1 MTEPIEG
8 AELVESPTLRSRHLD
23 RTDVLDK
30 VGQLATLPSGMQA
43 TVKQVAD
50 FYGVSPKTIES
61 VVVDHRAEL
70 ESNGYTVIK
79 GSLLVTSLRE
89 AANASPKARSLALFS
104 RTAVLN
110 VGMLLTE
117 SDTARAVRRY
127 LLAVE
132 ATATVEHKAT
142 AVELVRIQER
152 MDYRNILNA
161 LKRGGAESE
170 DYQFIQ
176 NSIYTGLFGKTAA
189 QIRRTQPQVSG
200 TPLKRGPGFRKSS
213 VAKDYLTPEQLTLL
227 DNVVLA
233 STAQL
238 NANYPKG
245 ATVAQMLDVIHAS
258 IRLLKPSALS
268 GDAA

>member
-30 VGQLATLPSGMQA
+30 VGELSTLPEA
-43 TVKQVAD
+43 A
-50 FYGVSPKTIES
+50 VSTIEQAAEFYKVPANTIRS
-61 VVVDHRAEL
+61 VVEDNRAEL
-70 ESNGYTVIK
+70 EGNGYRTLTGAELKPFK
-79 GSLLVTSLRE
+79 GSSYVGLR
-89 AANASPKARSLALFS
+89 ARSLAVFS

-110 VGMLLTE
+110 VGMLLTG

-127 LLAVE
+127 LLTVE

-258 IRLLKPSALS
+258 IRLLKPRALS